1 MRQAGRYLPEYRSL
15 RQRHSLLELCH
26 KPELAAQVTLQ
37 PVERL
42 GVDAAILFADILLP
56 FEPLGLGLSFSAGEG
71 PQITRPIREAGQVL
85 ELPPVDPA
93 TDLAYVMEAARAA
106 ARALP
111 AHIPL
116 IGFAGAPFTLASY
129 AIEGGA
135 TRSFALTKRFMY
147 NEPRAWHELMQRF
160 AELVGGYLAG
170 QARAG
175 ARALQ
180 LFDSWVGCL
189 SPPDYAT
196 YVFPHSQRALELASA
211 SGVPVIH
218 FGTDTATL
226 LVDFARAG
234 GDVIGVD
241 WRVPLDVA
249 WERIGSSTPRAIQGN
264 LDPVALLAPRPE
276 LERQVR
282 DVLARA
288 GRRPGHIF
296 NLGQGVRPGTPVE
309 ALQTVVGWVQGGG
322 GGGTRCRAVDGVRR
336 PGEPRRGRVVPPGCA
351 RRATHGA
358 GARAGDQTALRTD
371 RRPVADPGA
380 HRSAGGRRAA
390 GAGAG
395 QAVRGLRGDAAL
407 ASLHPRCGRA
417 HRGGRTP
424 AGGGDRARAALL
436 GDVR

>member
-1 MRQAGRYLPEYRSL
+1 LPHTPDDSRFLKACRSQPTDVTPVWFMRQAGRYLPEYRAL
-15 RQRHSLLELCH
+15 RQKHSLLELCH

-56 FEPLGLGLSFSAGEG
+56 FEPLGLGLSFAAGEG
-71 PQITRPIREAGQVL
+71 PQITRPIREASQVL
-85 ELPPVDPA
+85 DLPPVDPA
-93 TDLAYVMEAARAA
+93 TDLAYVMEAVRAA
-106 ARALP
+106 VRALP
-111 AHIPL
+111 LHVPL

-129 AIEGGA
+129 AIEGAA
-135 TRSFALTKRFMY
+135 TRTFALTKRFMY
-147 NEPRAWHELMQRF
+147 TEPRAWHELMQRF
-160 AELVGGYLAG
+160 AELVGGYLAA

-189 SPPDYAT
+189 SPGDYAT

-249 WERIGSSTPRAIQGN
+249 WERIGSSRARAVAIQGN
-264 LDPVALLAPRPE
+264 LDPVALLAPRAE

-288 GRRPGHIF
+288 GGRPGHIF
-296 NLGQGVRPGTPVE
+296 NLGHGVLPETPVE
-309 ALQTVVGWVQGGG
+309 ALQAVVEWVHGG
-322 GGGTRCRAVDGVRR
+322 
-336 PGEPRRGRVVPPGCA
+336 
-351 RRATHGA
+351 
-358 GARAGDQTALRTD
+358 
-371 RRPVADPGA
+371 
-380 HRSAGGRRAA
+380 
-390 GAGAG
+390 
-395 QAVRGLRGDAAL
+395 
-407 ASLHPRCGRA
+407 
-417 HRGGRTP
+417 
-424 AGGGDRARAALL
+424 
-436 GDVR
+436 